1 MENVKELLKKEQQ
14 AKDILAN
21 IGREKEELAIN
32 KLAELKE
39 ILAALDCSHL
49 LEAKTIERIVEK
61 AIIKKGKV
69 VEVVKENNPVNITIN
84 KGKIVQGPVQ
94 VVQDM
99 TEIEKHLDTIT
110 EQGKEIEKLKKT
122 IATMQRNAAV
132 KEEQGSDN
140 LNILR
145 QAITSKDK
153 YIVELES
160 KLADKAYQA
169 ANDGYVVDGAE
180 VSLAVVNEL
189 SDEIE
194 RLREKLAEKE
204 AAEITETTNVFN
216 EEDYMAFLAS
226 QEESIMSEINAYEQ
240 IIEEPKKEIVEVKE
254 ENKDTDKPQFVTVSN
269 AKVGKNPNAKLYQT
283 EKCYLIASPTT
294 DEITW
299 LSNEELSDAYKIAVE
314 NMLVAEHKFL
324 TNRTKLSPVK
334 INRNNGYMA
343 RSSAMKGITEFSMED
358 VLVGYVKIDNK
369 FYLYS
374 YCPKYARPNVDS
386 LEAIIAKQN
395 KTMPNMS
402 IVTKVTAV
410 VIDMYKEYK
419 ALIDATKK
427 EAERVAEEN
436 AKSFNEKQEARKA
449 QREDDEALIAAAG
462 LLDKVKK
469 DKKKVVSTASFSSS
483 SMLDDIEAELF

>member
-1 MENVKELLKKEQQ
+1 MKNVNELLKKEQQ

-99 TEIEKHLDTIT
+99 TEIEKHLDTIA
-110 EQGKEIEKLKKT
+110 EQKKEIEKLKKT
-122 IATMQRNAAV
+122 IATMQRNAAK
-132 KEEQGSDN
+132 KEISNPSE
-140 LNILR
+140 
-145 QAITSKDK
+145 
-153 YIVELES
+153 
-160 KLADKAYQA
+160 
-169 ANDGYVVDGAE
+169 
-180 VSLAVVNEL
+180 
-189 SDEIE
+189 
-194 RLREKLAEKE
+194 
-204 AAEITETTNVFN
+204 
-216 EEDYMAFLAS
+216 EEDYMEFLAS
-226 QEESIMSEINAYEQ
+226 QEESIMLELKHYEQ
-240 IIEEPKKEIVEVKE
+240 QQPIVKEQVKKEVKE
-254 ENKDTDKPQFVTVSN
+254 EKKTEKGEKKNIDAPQFVEVSN
-269 AKVGKNPNAKLYQT
+269 SKVGKNPNAKLYQT

-314 NMLVAEHKFL
+314 NMLVTEHKFL

-334 INRNNGYMA
+334 INRSNGYMA

-358 VLVGYVKIDNK
+358 VLVGYVKLNGK

-374 YCPKYARPNVDS
+374 YCPKYARPSVDS
-386 LEAIIAKQN
+386 LEAIIAKKS
-395 KTMPNMS
+395 KTMPEMS
-402 IVTKVTAV
+402 IVTKVTAE

-419 ALIDATKK
+419 ALLDANKK
-427 EAERVAEEN
+427 EADKKAEES
-436 AKSFNEKQEARKA
+436 AKSFNEKVEARRA
-449 QREDDEALIAAAG
+449 QRETDEALIAKAG
-462 LLDKVKK
+462 LLNKVKK
-469 DKKKVVSTASFSSS
+469 NKKNLIPSPVDVLTSSV
-483 SMLDDIEAELF
+483 LDDVEDELF

>member
-1 MENVKELLKKEQQ
+1 MKNVNELLKKEQQ

-32 KLAELKE
+32 KLTELKE

-49 LEAKTIERIVEK
+49 LEAETIERIVEK
-61 AIIKKGKV
+61 AI
-69 VEVVKENNPVNITIN
+69 IN

-99 TEIEKHLDTIT
+99 TEIEKHLDTIA
-110 EQGKEIEKLKKT
+110 EQKKEIEKLKKT
-122 IATMQRNAAV
+122 IATMQRNAAK
-132 KEEQGSDN
+132 KEISNPSE
-140 LNILR
+140 
-145 QAITSKDK
+145 
-153 YIVELES
+153 
-160 KLADKAYQA
+160 
-169 ANDGYVVDGAE
+169 
-180 VSLAVVNEL
+180 
-189 SDEIE
+189 
-194 RLREKLAEKE
+194 
-204 AAEITETTNVFN
+204 

-240 IIEEPKKEIVEVKE
+240 IIEEPKEEIVEVKE

-419 ALIDATKK
+419 ALIDTTKK

-436 AKSFNEKQEARKA
+436 AKSFNEKQETRRA
-449 QREDDEALIAAAG
+449 QREADEALIAAAG

-469 DKKKVVSTASFSSS
+469 DEKKVVSTASFSSS

>member
-1 MENVKELLKKEQQ
+1 MKNVKELLKKEQQ

-32 KLAELKE
+32 KLTELKE

-49 LEAKTIERIVEK
+49 LEAETIERIVEK

-99 TEIEKHLDTIT
+99 TEIEKHLNTIA
-110 EQGKEIEKLKKT
+110 EQGK
-122 IATMQRNAAV
+122 
-132 KEEQGSDN
+132 
-140 LNILR
+140 
-145 QAITSKDK
+145 
-153 YIVELES
+153 
-160 KLADKAYQA
+160 
-169 ANDGYVVDGAE
+169 
-180 VSLAVVNEL
+180 
-189 SDEIE
+189 EIE

-204 AAEITETTNVFN
+204 AAKITETTNVFN
-216 EEDYMAFLAS
+216 EDDYMEFLAS
-226 QEESIMSEINAYEQ
+226 QEESIMSELKHYEQ
-240 IIEEPKKEIVEVKE
+240 QQPIVKKEVKE
-254 ENKDTDKPQFVTVSN
+254 EKKTEKGEKKNIDAPQFVEVSN
-269 AKVGKNPNAKLYQT
+269 SKIGKNPNAKLYQT

-419 ALIDATKK
+419 ALVDAAKK
-427 EAERVAEEN
+427 ETERVAEEN

-469 DKKKVVSTASFSSS
+469 DKKKLVSTASFSSS

>member
-1 MENVKELLKKEQQ
+1 MKNVKELLNKEQQ

-32 KLAELKE
+32 KLTELKE

-49 LEAKTIERIVEK
+49 LETNTIEKIVEK

-69 VEVVKENNPVNITIN
+69 VKVVKENNPVNITIN

-99 TEIEKHLDTIT
+99 TEIEKHLNTIA
-110 EQGKEIEKLKKT
+110 EQKKEIEKLKKT
-122 IATMQRNAAV
+122 IATMQRNAAK
-132 KEEQGSDN
+132 KEISNPSE
-140 LNILR
+140 
-145 QAITSKDK
+145 
-153 YIVELES
+153 
-160 KLADKAYQA
+160 
-169 ANDGYVVDGAE
+169 
-180 VSLAVVNEL
+180 
-189 SDEIE
+189 
-194 RLREKLAEKE
+194 
-204 AAEITETTNVFN
+204 

-240 IIEEPKKEIVEVKE
+240 IIEEPKEEIIEVKE
-254 ENKDTDKPQFVTVSN
+254 ENKDTDKPQFVTVLN

-343 RSSAMKGITEFSMED
+343 RSSAIKGITEFSMED

-395 KTMPNMS
+395 KTMPSMS

-419 ALIDATKK
+419 ALVDATKK
-427 EAERVAEEN
+427 ETEKVAEEN
-436 AKSFNEKQEARKA
+436 AKSFNEKQEARKV
-449 QREDDEALIAAAG
+449 QREGDEALIAAAG

-469 DKKKVVSTASFSSS
+469 NKKKVVPTVSFSSS
-483 SMLDDIEAELF
+483 SILDDIEAQLF

>member
-1 MENVKELLKKEQQ
+1 MKNVKELLKKEQQ

-32 KLAELKE
+32 KLTELKE

-49 LEAKTIERIVEK
+49 LEAETIERIVEK

-69 VEVVKENNPVNITIN
+69 VEVAKENNPVNITIN

-99 TEIEKHLDTIT
+99 TEIEKHLNTIA
-110 EQGKEIEKLKKT
+110 EQGK
-122 IATMQRNAAV
+122 
-132 KEEQGSDN
+132 
-140 LNILR
+140 
-145 QAITSKDK
+145 
-153 YIVELES
+153 
-160 KLADKAYQA
+160 
-169 ANDGYVVDGAE
+169 
-180 VSLAVVNEL
+180 
-189 SDEIE
+189 EIE

-204 AAEITETTNVFN
+204 AAKITETTNVFN
-216 EEDYMAFLAS
+216 EDDYMEFLAS
-226 QEESIMSEINAYEQ
+226 QEESIMSELKHYEQ
-240 IIEEPKKEIVEVKE
+240 QQPIVKEQVKKEVKE
-254 ENKDTDKPQFVTVSN
+254 EKKTEKGEKKNIDAPQFVEVSN
-269 AKVGKNPNAKLYQT
+269 SKIGKNPNAKLYQT

-419 ALIDATKK
+419 ALVDAAKK
-427 EAERVAEEN
+427 ETERVAEEN
-436 AKSFNEKQEARKA
+436 AKSFNEKQEARRA

-469 DKKKVVSTASFSSS
+469 NKKKVVPTASFSSS
-483 SMLDDIEAELF
+483 SMLDDIEAKLF

>member
-1 MENVKELLKKEQQ
+1 MKNVNELLKKEQQ

-99 TEIEKHLDTIT
+99 TEIEKHLDTIA
-110 EQGKEIEKLKKT
+110 EQKKEIEKLKKT
-122 IATMQRNAAV
+122 IATMQRNAAK
-132 KEEQGSDN
+132 KEISNPSE
-140 LNILR
+140 
-145 QAITSKDK
+145 
-153 YIVELES
+153 
-160 KLADKAYQA
+160 
-169 ANDGYVVDGAE
+169 
-180 VSLAVVNEL
+180 
-189 SDEIE
+189 
-194 RLREKLAEKE
+194 
-204 AAEITETTNVFN
+204 
-216 EEDYMAFLAS
+216 EEDYMEFLAS
-226 QEESIMSEINAYEQ
+226 QEESIMLELKHYEQ
-240 IIEEPKKEIVEVKE
+240 QQPIVKEQVKKEVKE
-254 ENKDTDKPQFVTVSN
+254 EKKTEKGEKKNIDAPQFVEVSN
-269 AKVGKNPNAKLYQT
+269 SKVGKNPNAKLYQT

-314 NMLVAEHKFL
+314 NMLVTEHKFL

-343 RSSAMKGITEFSMED
+343 RSSAMKSITEFSMED
-358 VLVGYVKIDNK
+358 VLVGYVKLNGK

-374 YCPKYARPNVDS
+374 YCPKYARPSVDS
-386 LEAIIAKQN
+386 LEAIIAKKS
-395 KTMPNMS
+395 KTMPEMS
-402 IVTKVTAV
+402 IVTKVTAE

-419 ALIDATKK
+419 ALLDANKK
-427 EAERVAEEN
+427 EADKKAEES
-436 AKSFNEKQEARKA
+436 AKSFNEKVEARRA
-449 QREDDEALIAAAG
+449 QRETDEALIAKAG
-462 LLDKVKK
+462 LLNKVKK
-469 DKKKVVSTASFSSS
+469 NKKNLIPSPVDVLTSSV
-483 SMLDDIEAELF
+483 LDDVEDELF

>member
-1 MENVKELLKKEQQ
+1 MKNVNELLKKEQQ

-32 KLAELKE
+32 KLTELKE

-49 LEAKTIERIVEK
+49 LEAETIERIVEK

-99 TEIEKHLDTIT
+99 TEIEKHLDTIA
-110 EQGKEIEKLKKT
+110 EQKKEIEKLKKT
-122 IATMQRNAAV
+122 IATMQRNAAK
-132 KEEQGSDN
+132 KEISNPSE
-140 LNILR
+140 
-145 QAITSKDK
+145 
-153 YIVELES
+153 
-160 KLADKAYQA
+160 
-169 ANDGYVVDGAE
+169 
-180 VSLAVVNEL
+180 
-189 SDEIE
+189 
-194 RLREKLAEKE
+194 
-204 AAEITETTNVFN
+204 

-240 IIEEPKKEIVEVKE
+240 IIEEPKEEIVEVKE

-314 NMLVAEHKFL
+314 NMLVTEHKFL

-358 VLVGYVKIDNK
+358 VLVGYVKIYNK

-419 ALIDATKK
+419 ALIDTTKK

-436 AKSFNEKQEARKA
+436 AKSFNEKQETRRA
-449 QREDDEALIAAAG
+449 QREADEALIAAAG

-469 DKKKVVSTASFSSS
+469 DEKKVVSTASFSSS

>member
-1 MENVKELLKKEQQ
+1 MKNVNELLKKEQQ

-21 IGREKEELAIN
+21 IGREKEDLAIN
-32 KLAELKE
+32 KLTELKE

-49 LEAKTIERIVEK
+49 LEAETIERIVEK

-99 TEIEKHLDTIT
+99 TEIEKHLDTIA
-110 EQGKEIEKLKKT
+110 EQKKEIEKLKKT
-122 IATMQRNAAV
+122 IATMQRNAAK
-132 KEEQGSDN
+132 KEISNPYE
-140 LNILR
+140 
-145 QAITSKDK
+145 
-153 YIVELES
+153 
-160 KLADKAYQA
+160 
-169 ANDGYVVDGAE
+169 
-180 VSLAVVNEL
+180 
-189 SDEIE
+189 
-194 RLREKLAEKE
+194 
-204 AAEITETTNVFN
+204 

-240 IIEEPKKEIVEVKE
+240 IIEEPKEEIVEVKE

-419 ALIDATKK
+419 ALIDTTKK

-436 AKSFNEKQEARKA
+436 AKSFNEKQETRRA
-449 QREDDEALIAAAG
+449 QREADEALIAAAG

-469 DKKKVVSTASFSSS
+469 DEKKVVSTASFSSS

>member
-1 MENVKELLKKEQQ
+1 MKNVNELLKKEQQ

-99 TEIEKHLDTIT
+99 TEIEKHLDTIA
-110 EQGKEIEKLKKT
+110 EQKKEIEKLKKT
-122 IATMQRNAAV
+122 IATMQRNAAK
-132 KEEQGSDN
+132 KEISNPSE
-140 LNILR
+140 
-145 QAITSKDK
+145 
-153 YIVELES
+153 
-160 KLADKAYQA
+160 
-169 ANDGYVVDGAE
+169 
-180 VSLAVVNEL
+180 
-189 SDEIE
+189 
-194 RLREKLAEKE
+194 
-204 AAEITETTNVFN
+204 

-240 IIEEPKKEIVEVKE
+240 IIEEPKEKIVEVKE

-299 LSNEELSDAYKIAVE
+299 LSHEKLSDEYKIAVE
-314 NMLVAEHKFL
+314 NVLVNEHKFL
-324 TNRTKLSPVK
+324 TNRTKLSPIK
-334 INRNNGYMA
+334 INRDNGYMA

-436 AKSFNEKQEARKA
+436 AKSFNEKQETRRA
-449 QREDDEALIAAAG
+449 QREADEALIAAAG

-469 DKKKVVSTASFSSS
+469 DEKKVVSTASFSSS

>member
-32 KLAELKE
+32 KLTELKE

-49 LEAKTIERIVEK
+49 LEAETIERIVEK

-99 TEIEKHLDTIT
+99 TEIEKHLDTIA
-110 EQGKEIEKLKKT
+110 EQKKEIEKLKKT
-122 IATMQRNAAV
+122 IATMQRNAAK
-132 KEEQGSDN
+132 KEISNPSE
-140 LNILR
+140 
-145 QAITSKDK
+145 
-153 YIVELES
+153 
-160 KLADKAYQA
+160 
-169 ANDGYVVDGAE
+169 
-180 VSLAVVNEL
+180 
-189 SDEIE
+189 
-194 RLREKLAEKE
+194 
-204 AAEITETTNVFN
+204 

-240 IIEEPKKEIVEVKE
+240 IIEEPKEKIVEVKE
-254 ENKDTDKPQFVTVSN
+254 ENKDTEKPQFVTVSN

-299 LSNEELSDAYKIAVE
+299 LSHEKLSDEYKIAVE
-314 NMLVAEHKFL
+314 NVLVNEHKFL
-324 TNRTKLSPVK
+324 TNRTKLSPIK
-334 INRNNGYMA
+334 INRDNGYMA

-436 AKSFNEKQEARKA
+436 AKSFNEKQETRRA
-449 QREDDEALIAAAG
+449 QREADEALIAAAG

-469 DKKKVVSTASFSSS
+469 DEKKVVSTASFSSS
-483 SMLDDIEAELF
+483 SMLDDIEDELF

>member
-1 MENVKELLKKEQQ
+1 MKNVNELLKKEQQ

-32 KLAELKE
+32 KLTELKE

-49 LEAKTIERIVEK
+49 LEAETMERIVEK

-69 VEVVKENNPVNITIN
+69 VEVVKENNPVNIIIN

-99 TEIEKHLDTIT
+99 TEIEKHLNTIA
-110 EQGKEIEKLKKT
+110 EQGK
-122 IATMQRNAAV
+122 
-132 KEEQGSDN
+132 
-140 LNILR
+140 
-145 QAITSKDK
+145 
-153 YIVELES
+153 
-160 KLADKAYQA
+160 
-169 ANDGYVVDGAE
+169 
-180 VSLAVVNEL
+180 
-189 SDEIE
+189 EIE
-194 RLREKLAEKE
+194 RLREKLAEKK
-204 AAEITETTNVFN
+204 AAKITETTNVFN
-216 EEDYMAFLAS
+216 EDDYMEFLAS
-226 QEESIMSEINAYEQ
+226 QEESIMSELKHYEQ
-240 IIEEPKKEIVEVKE
+240 QQPIVKEQVKKEVKE
-254 ENKDTDKPQFVTVSN
+254 EKKTEKGEKKNIDAPQFVEVSN
-269 AKVGKNPNAKLYQT
+269 SKVGKNPNAKLYQT

-314 NMLVAEHKFL
+314 NMLVTEHKFL

-436 AKSFNEKQEARKA
+436 AKSFNEKQETRRA
-449 QREDDEALIAAAG
+449 QREADEALIAAAG

-469 DKKKVVSTASFSSS
+469 DEKKVVSTASFSSS

>member
-32 KLAELKE
+32 KLTELKE

-99 TEIEKHLDTIT
+99 TEIEKHLDTIA
-110 EQGKEIEKLKKT
+110 EQKKEIEKL
-122 IATMQRNAAV
+122 R
-132 KEEQGSDN
+132 KE
-140 LNILR
+140 
-145 QAITSKDK
+145 
-153 YIVELES
+153 
-160 KLADKAYQA
+160 
-169 ANDGYVVDGAE
+169 
-180 VSLAVVNEL
+180 
-189 SDEIE
+189 
-194 RLREKLAEKE
+194 LAEKE
-204 AAEITETTNVFN
+204 AQLEEKKINEKVSTVLSNRTKKERKSVIDMINEAPDVDDIGIEIEIHESINPSE
-216 EEDYMAFLAS
+216 EEDYMAFLTS

-240 IIEEPKKEIVEVKE
+240 IIEETKEEIVEVKE

-419 ALIDATKK
+419 ALVDAAKK
-427 EAERVAEEN
+427 ETERVAEEN
-436 AKSFNEKQEARKA
+436 AKSFNEKQEARRA

-469 DKKKVVSTASFSSS
+469 NKKKVVPTASFSSS
-483 SMLDDIEAELF
+483 SMLDDIEAKLF

>member
-1 MENVKELLKKEQQ
+1 MKNVKELLKKEQQ

-32 KLAELKE
+32 KLTELKE

-49 LEAKTIERIVEK
+49 LEAETIERIVEK

-99 TEIEKHLDTIT
+99 TEIEKHLNTIA
-110 EQGKEIEKLKKT
+110 EQGK
-122 IATMQRNAAV
+122 
-132 KEEQGSDN
+132 
-140 LNILR
+140 
-145 QAITSKDK
+145 
-153 YIVELES
+153 
-160 KLADKAYQA
+160 
-169 ANDGYVVDGAE
+169 
-180 VSLAVVNEL
+180 
-189 SDEIE
+189 EIE

-204 AAEITETTNVFN
+204 AAKITETTNVFN
-216 EEDYMAFLAS
+216 EDDYMEFLAS
-226 QEESIMSEINAYEQ
+226 QEESIMSELKHYEQ
-240 IIEEPKKEIVEVKE
+240 QQPIVKKEVKE
-254 ENKDTDKPQFVTVSN
+254 EKKTEKGEKKNIDAPQFVEVSN
-269 AKVGKNPNAKLYQT
+269 SKIGKNPNAKLYQT

-419 ALIDATKK
+419 ALVDAAKK
-427 EAERVAEEN
+427 ETERVAEEN
-436 AKSFNEKQEARKA
+436 AKSFNEKQEARRA

-469 DKKKVVSTASFSSS
+469 NKKKVVPTASFSSS

>member
-32 KLAELKE
+32 KLTELKE

-49 LEAKTIERIVEK
+49 LEAETIERIVEK

-69 VEVVKENNPVNITIN
+69 VEVAKENNPVNITIN

-99 TEIEKHLDTIT
+99 TEIEKHLDTIA
-110 EQGKEIEKLKKT
+110 EQKKEIEKLKKT
-122 IATMQRNAAV
+122 IATMQRNAAK
-132 KEEQGSDN
+132 KEISNPSE
-140 LNILR
+140 
-145 QAITSKDK
+145 
-153 YIVELES
+153 
-160 KLADKAYQA
+160 
-169 ANDGYVVDGAE
+169 
-180 VSLAVVNEL
+180 
-189 SDEIE
+189 
-194 RLREKLAEKE
+194 
-204 AAEITETTNVFN
+204 

-240 IIEEPKKEIVEVKE
+240 IIEEPKEEIVEVKE

-462 LLDKVKK
+462 LLDKVKN

>member
-1 MENVKELLKKEQQ
+1 MKNVNALLKKEQQ

-32 KLAELKE
+32 KLTELKE

-49 LEAKTIERIVEK
+49 LEAETIERIVEK

-99 TEIEKHLDTIT
+99 TEIEKHLNTIA
-110 EQGKEIEKLKKT
+110 EQGK
-122 IATMQRNAAV
+122 
-132 KEEQGSDN
+132 
-140 LNILR
+140 
-145 QAITSKDK
+145 
-153 YIVELES
+153 
-160 KLADKAYQA
+160 
-169 ANDGYVVDGAE
+169 
-180 VSLAVVNEL
+180 
-189 SDEIE
+189 EIE

-204 AAEITETTNVFN
+204 AAKITETTNVFN
-216 EEDYMAFLAS
+216 EDDYMEFLAS
-226 QEESIMSEINAYEQ
+226 QEESIMSELKHYEQ
-240 IIEEPKKEIVEVKE
+240 QQPIVKEQVKKEVKE
-254 ENKDTDKPQFVTVSN
+254 EKKTEKGEKKNIDAPQFVEVSN
-269 AKVGKNPNAKLYQT
+269 SKVGKNPNAKLYQT

-314 NMLVAEHKFL
+314 NMLVTEHKFL

-462 LLDKVKK
+462 LLDKVKN

>member
-1 MENVKELLKKEQQ
+1 MKNVNELLKKEQQ

-32 KLAELKE
+32 KLTELKE

-49 LEAKTIERIVEK
+49 LEAETIERIVEK

-99 TEIEKHLDTIT
+99 AEIEKHLNTIA
-110 EQGKEIEKLKKT
+110 EQGK
-122 IATMQRNAAV
+122 
-132 KEEQGSDN
+132 
-140 LNILR
+140 
-145 QAITSKDK
+145 
-153 YIVELES
+153 
-160 KLADKAYQA
+160 
-169 ANDGYVVDGAE
+169 
-180 VSLAVVNEL
+180 
-189 SDEIE
+189 EIE

-204 AAEITETTNVFN
+204 AAKITETTNVFN
-216 EEDYMAFLAS
+216 EDDYMEFLAS
-226 QEESIMSEINAYEQ
+226 QEESIMSELKHYEQ
-240 IIEEPKKEIVEVKE
+240 QQPIVKEQVKKEVKE
-254 ENKDTDKPQFVTVSN
+254 EKKTEKGEKKNIDVPQFVEVSN
-269 AKVGKNPNAKLYQT
+269 SKVGKNPNAKLYQT

-419 ALIDATKK
+419 ALIDTTKK

-436 AKSFNEKQEARKA
+436 AKSFNEKQETRRA
-449 QREDDEALIAAAG
+449 QREADEALIAAAG

-469 DKKKVVSTASFSSS
+469 DEKKVVSTASFSSS

>member
-1 MENVKELLKKEQQ
+1 MKNVKELLKKEQQ

-69 VEVVKENNPVNITIN
+69 VEVVKENNPVNIIIN
-84 KGKIVQGPVQ
+84 KGKIIQGPVQ

-99 TEIEKHLDTIT
+99 TEIEKHLDTIAA
-110 EQGKEIEKLKKT
+110 QKREIEELKKT
-122 IATMQRNAAV
+122 IAELQAV
-132 KEEQGSDN
+132 KAQ
-140 LNILR
+140 
-145 QAITSKDK
+145 
-153 YIVELES
+153 
-160 KLADKAYQA
+160 
-169 ANDGYVVDGAE
+169 E
-180 VSLAVVNEL
+180 V
-189 SDEIE
+189 I
-194 RLREKLAEKE
+194 
-204 AAEITETTNVFN
+204 ETTNTSD
-216 EEDYMAFLAS
+216 EDDYMAYLAS
-226 QEESIMSEINAYEQ
+226 QEESIMSELKHYEQ
-240 IIEEPKKEIVEVKE
+240 QQPVVKEPVKKEVKE
-254 ENKDTDKPQFVTVSN
+254 EKKTDKEEKKNIDAPQFVKVSN
-269 AKVGKNPNAKLYQT
+269 SKVGKNPNAKLYQT

-299 LSNEELSDAYKIAVE
+299 LSHEKLSDEYKIAVE
-314 NMLVAEHKFL
+314 NVLVNEHKFL
-324 TNRTKLSPVK
+324 TNRTKLSPIK
-334 INRNNGYMA
+334 INRDNGYMA

-436 AKSFNEKQEARKA
+436 AKSFNEKQEARRA
-449 QREDDEALIAAAG
+449 QRETDEALIAAAG

-469 DKKKVVSTASFSSS
+469 DEKKVVSTASFSSS

>member
-32 KLAELKE
+32 KLTELKE

-49 LEAKTIERIVEK
+49 LEAETIERIVEK

-99 TEIEKHLDTIT
+99 TEIEKHLNTIA
-110 EQGKEIEKLKKT
+110 EQGK
-122 IATMQRNAAV
+122 
-132 KEEQGSDN
+132 
-140 LNILR
+140 
-145 QAITSKDK
+145 
-153 YIVELES
+153 
-160 KLADKAYQA
+160 
-169 ANDGYVVDGAE
+169 
-180 VSLAVVNEL
+180 
-189 SDEIE
+189 EIE

-204 AAEITETTNVFN
+204 AAKITETTNVFN
-216 EEDYMAFLAS
+216 EDDYMEFLAS
-226 QEESIMSEINAYEQ
+226 QEESIMSELKHYEQ
-240 IIEEPKKEIVEVKE
+240 QQPIVKEQVKKEVKE
-254 ENKDTDKPQFVTVSN
+254 EKKTEKGEKKNIDAPQFVEVSN
-269 AKVGKNPNAKLYQT
+269 SKVGKNPNAKLYQT

-419 ALIDATKK
+419 ALVDATKK

-436 AKSFNEKQEARKA
+436 AKSFNEKQETRRA

-469 DKKKVVSTASFSSS
+469 NKKKVVPTASFSSS
-483 SMLDDIEAELF
+483 SMLDDIEAKLF

>member
-1 MENVKELLKKEQQ
+1 MKNVNELLKKEQQ

-99 TEIEKHLDTIT
+99 TEIEKHLDTIA
-110 EQGKEIEKLKKT
+110 EQKKEIEKLKKT
-122 IATMQRNAAV
+122 IATMQRNAAK
-132 KEEQGSDN
+132 KEISNPSE
-140 LNILR
+140 
-145 QAITSKDK
+145 
-153 YIVELES
+153 
-160 KLADKAYQA
+160 
-169 ANDGYVVDGAE
+169 
-180 VSLAVVNEL
+180 
-189 SDEIE
+189 
-194 RLREKLAEKE
+194 
-204 AAEITETTNVFN
+204 

-240 IIEEPKKEIVEVKE
+240 IIEEPKEEIVEVKE

-419 ALIDATKK
+419 ALVDAAKK
-427 EAERVAEEN
+427 ETERVAEEN
-436 AKSFNEKQEARKA
+436 AKSFNEKQEARRA

-469 DKKKVVSTASFSSS
+469 NKKKVVPTASFSSS
-483 SMLDDIEAELF
+483 SMLDDIEAKLF

>member
-32 KLAELKE
+32 KLTELKE

-49 LEAKTIERIVEK
+49 LEAETIERIVEK

-69 VEVVKENNPVNITIN
+69 VKVAKENNPVNITIN

-99 TEIEKHLDTIT
+99 TEIEKHLNTIA
-110 EQGKEIEKLKKT
+110 EQGK
-122 IATMQRNAAV
+122 
-132 KEEQGSDN
+132 
-140 LNILR
+140 
-145 QAITSKDK
+145 
-153 YIVELES
+153 
-160 KLADKAYQA
+160 
-169 ANDGYVVDGAE
+169 
-180 VSLAVVNEL
+180 
-189 SDEIE
+189 EIE

-204 AAEITETTNVFN
+204 AAKITETTNVFN
-216 EEDYMAFLAS
+216 EDDYMEFLAS
-226 QEESIMSEINAYEQ
+226 QEESIMSELKHYEQ
-240 IIEEPKKEIVEVKE
+240 QQPIVKEQVKKEVKE
-254 ENKDTDKPQFVTVSN
+254 EKKTDKEEKKNIDAPQFVEVSN
-269 AKVGKNPNAKLYQT
+269 SKVGKNPNAKLYQT

-419 ALIDATKK
+419 ALVDAAKK
-427 EAERVAEEN
+427 ETERVAEEN
-436 AKSFNEKQEARKA
+436 AKSFNEKQEARRA

-469 DKKKVVSTASFSSS
+469 NKKKVVPTASFSSS
-483 SMLDDIEAELF
+483 SMLDDIEAKLF

>member
-1 MENVKELLKKEQQ
+1 MKNVNELLKKEQQ

-32 KLAELKE
+32 KLTELKE

-49 LEAKTIERIVEK
+49 LEAETIERIVEK

-99 TEIEKHLDTIT
+99 TEIEKHLNTIA
-110 EQGKEIEKLKKT
+110 EQGK
-122 IATMQRNAAV
+122 
-132 KEEQGSDN
+132 
-140 LNILR
+140 
-145 QAITSKDK
+145 
-153 YIVELES
+153 
-160 KLADKAYQA
+160 
-169 ANDGYVVDGAE
+169 
-180 VSLAVVNEL
+180 
-189 SDEIE
+189 EIE

-204 AAEITETTNVFN
+204 AAKITETTNVFN
-216 EEDYMAFLAS
+216 EDDYMEFLAS
-226 QEESIMSEINAYEQ
+226 QEESIMSELKHYEQ
-240 IIEEPKKEIVEVKE
+240 QQPIVKEQVKKEVKE
-254 ENKDTDKPQFVTVSN
+254 EKKTEKGEKKNIDAPQFVEVSN
-269 AKVGKNPNAKLYQT
+269 SKVGKNPNAKLYQT

-314 NMLVAEHKFL
+314 NMLVTEHKFL

-436 AKSFNEKQEARKA
+436 AKSFNEKQETRRA
-449 QREDDEALIAAAG
+449 QREADEALIAAAG

-469 DKKKVVSTASFSSS
+469 DEKKVVSTASFSSS